1 MDDYAGRFPHE
12 LSGGQQQRVALARA
26 LAFPPSILLLDEPFS
41 NLDAKLRERARDW
54 LRELQRRIGVTTV
67 FVTHDQ
73 DEALAMSDRIA
84 VMNQG
89 RLHQVG
95 TPEEVYHQP
104 VDTFVADFVGKTN
117 RLDCVIESV
126 DHLVRLR
133 VPGLDEP
140 LLAAPSACTGPEVT
154 ALVRPEAIRVEDRIG
169 EPHEPN
175 TFAAPVHRQTFLGD
189 HYDYV
194 VALGDSR
201 LLVQSTRRLTAD
213 IVQIHIPA
221 DSLRLLDRP
230 AAVTAA
236 RAAATIA

>member
-1 MDDYAGRFPHE
+1 
-12 LSGGQQQRVALARA
+12 
-26 LAFPPSILLLDEPFS
+26 
-41 NLDAKLRERARDW
+41 
-54 LRELQRRIGVTTV
+54 
-67 FVTHDQ
+67 
-73 DEALAMSDRIA
+73 MSDRIT
-84 VMNQG
+84 VMNHG
-89 RLHQVG
+89 RLHQIG
-95 TPEEVYHQP
+95 IPEEVYHQP

-126 DHLVRLR
+126 DDLIRLR
-133 VPGLDEP
+133 VPGLGSP
-140 LLAAPSACTGPEVT
+140 LLAQPAPSAGPEVT
-154 ALVRPEAIRVEDRIG
+154 ALVRPEAVRVEEYTG

-213 IVQIHIPA
+213 VVQIHIPT

-230 AAVTAA
+230 AGVTA
-236 RAAATIA
+236 RAEATIA